1 MTFDREPNTF
11 PNPAAHVLKNEPS
24 IFEREPIMNKYMLAI
39 KICHINLYVTRI
51 MSQPITDESPNNNVL
66 NLPR

>member
-24 IFEREPIMNKYMLAI
+24 IFEREPIMNDIYA
-39 KICHINLYVTRI
+39 CDASHINLYVTRI
-51 MSQPITDESPNNNVL
+51 MSQPITDENPNNNVL
-66 NLPR
+66 NLPK